1 MKSNCKMEIRSDF
14 LPGHCVWVMFQN
26 RPERFV
32 VVMVRITITETME
45 KSVVYTIATDVGP
58 IEYDSTKVFATRE
71 ELKESIFG

>member
-1 MKSNCKMEIRSDF
+1 MEIRSDF

-32 VVMVRITITETME
+32 VIMVRITIHEDMGVNVT
-45 KSVVYTIATDVGP
+45 YTLATDVGP
-58 IEYDSTKVFATRE
+58 NEYDSTKVFATRE